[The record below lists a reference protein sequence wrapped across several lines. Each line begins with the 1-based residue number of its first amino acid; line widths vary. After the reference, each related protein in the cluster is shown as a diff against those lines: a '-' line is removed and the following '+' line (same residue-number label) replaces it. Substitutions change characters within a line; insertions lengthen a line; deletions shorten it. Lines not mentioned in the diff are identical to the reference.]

1 MTLCFDETFKLIFF
15 QLIKLIK
22 LIKIIVAFQK
32 ILKQK
37 KSSKSFRSGYFF
49 RYLVKT
55 TKLQP

>member
-15 QLIKLIK
+15 QLIK

-37 KSSKSFRSGYFF
+37 KSSKSFRSDYFF